1 MNDVNIAKLEWD
13 ICGLID
19 DGKSNAEIIEWLKAK
34 NVTTEDVI
42 EVIRQV
48 YDDIKFLKIS

>member
-1 MNDVNIAKLEWD
+1 MAKLQWN
-13 ICGLID
+13 IVTMVD